1 MKDGTPL
8 NYILIFTGMIL
19 ALILACAFLYLWAKK
34 QAEGSKAR
42 ELELIINRL
51 KESFGALSFEALSK
65 NTTEFL
71 KIARETLI
79 KHTEDGEKDLE
90 TKKVLIDQTLES
102 IKGEMKNLRDT
113 VSNFEKDREQKY
125 GELSNQLKFT
135 AAETGK
141 LHETAAQ
148 LKNALA
154 NTSVRGQWGPR
165 MADDVLRLAGFIE
178 GINYIKEKAQ
188 ATVNTRPD
196 YTFFLPQGLKVN
208 MDVKFPLNNYW
219 KYIETENAVEKE
231 RYTDLFLKDARMRI
245 KEATNRDYINPEE
258 KTVDYVIVFIPNE
271 QVYSFIHEHD
281 RTLLDDALRNKVILC
296 SPLTLYA
303 ILAVIRHAV
312 DNFTL
317 ERTAAHML
325 SLLGSF
331 NKQWDAFV
339 KSFDRLGKKIQETQ
353 DEYNSLTSTRRNQ
366 LDRQMRRIEDLR
378 KQKGIPDTPIPED
391 EEILSLDKDDKS
403 V

>member
-1 MKDGTPL
+1 M
-8 NYILIFTGMIL
+8 NYLLIFVVMLFGLTIVG
-19 ALILACAFLYLWAKK
+19 ALLYLWARK
-34 QAEGSKAR
+34 QAEGSRAR
-42 ELELIINRL
+42 ELELLINRL

-71 KIARETLI
+71 KIAHETFA
-79 KHTEDGEKDLE
+79 KHAESGEKDLE
-90 TKKVLIDQTLES
+90 TKKKLIDQTLES
-102 IKGEMKNLRDT
+102 IKGEIKNLKDT
-113 VSNFEKDREQKY
+113 VSSFEKDREQKY
-125 GELSNQLKFT
+125 GELANQLKFT
-135 AAETGK
+135 ASETGK
-141 LHETAAQ
+141 LHETASQ

-178 GINYIKEKAQ
+178 GVNYTKEKTQ

-219 KYIETENAVEKE
+219 KYIETESAGEKE
-231 RYTDLFLKDARMRI
+231 RYRDLFLKDARMRI

-258 KTVDYVIVFIPNE
+258 HTVDYVIVFIPNE
-271 QVYSFIHEHD
+271 QVYSFLHEYD
-281 RTLLDDALRNKVILC
+281 RTLLDDALKNKVILC

-312 DNFTL
+312 DNFNL

-325 SLLGSF
+325 SLLGAF

-339 KSFDRLGKKIQETQ
+339 KSFDRLGNKIQEAQ

-366 LDRQMRRIEDLR
+366 LDRQIRRIEDLR
-378 KQKGIPDTPIPED
+378 KQKGMPDIPMQED
-391 EEILSLDKDDKS
+391 ENTLSLGKPDKA